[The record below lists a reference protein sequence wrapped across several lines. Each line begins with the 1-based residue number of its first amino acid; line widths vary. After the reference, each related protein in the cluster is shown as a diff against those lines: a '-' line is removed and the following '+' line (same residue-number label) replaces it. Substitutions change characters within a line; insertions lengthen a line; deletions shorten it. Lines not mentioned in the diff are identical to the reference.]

1 MNTATPL
8 ASPHKPMGRPQQV
21 HCAVGLILLSVAV
34 FLMACSGGGS
44 DQSAHD
50 DGDHEEGTD
59 LVVVKSREQGMSL
72 DEELAEQ
79 ILSYDDVVR
88 VEKYIRLRRESFDV
102 VGIEPSAPM
111 RIMTGQPDVHLTG
124 AELTA
129 GRELEAKDADEN
141 LVLAGQ
147 LFAQSVGATTG
158 HTFRLP
164 GTEYELVVAGEFST
178 TPPERSSTILMPLA
192 LVQEIYGKDR
202 QVTHFWVS
210 VESPDSVHDV
220 VRALQIGLGESV
232 EVLPRTH
239 Q

>member
-1 MNTATPL
+1 MNRAATL
-8 ASPHKPMGRPQQV
+8 ARPNQPKGRPQRV
-21 HCAVGLILLSVAV
+21 HYAARLILLSLAALLVA
-34 FLMACSGGGS
+34 CTGGGS

-50 DGDHEEGTD
+50 DGDHEQGTD
-59 LVVVKSREQGMSL
+59 LLVVKSREQGLPL
-72 DEELAEQ
+72 DEDLAEE

-88 VEKYIRLRRESFDV
+88 VEKYIRLRMESFDV

-111 RIMTGQPDVHLTG
+111 RIMTGQSDVHLTS
-124 AELTA
+124 AELIA

-158 HTFRLP
+158 HTFGLP

-178 TPPERSSTILMPLA
+178 APPELSSTILMPLS
-192 LVQEIYGKDR
+192 LVQEIYGKHR
-202 QVTHFWVS
+202 KVTHFWVS
-210 VESPDSVHDV
+210 VESPDSLHDV
-220 VRALQIGLGESV
+220 IRALQLGLGESV

>member
-1 MNTATPL
+1 MNRATTL
-8 ASPHKPMGRPQQV
+8 AHRHQPARRSKQV
-21 HCAVGLILLSVAV
+21 HNAAGLILLSVAALLV
-34 FLMACSGGGS
+34 ACTGGGS

-50 DGDHEEGTD
+50 DGDHEQGTD
-59 LVVVKSREQGMSL
+59 LLVVKSREQGLAL
-72 DEELAEQ
+72 DEDLAEE
-79 ILSYDDVVR
+79 ILSYDDVVH
-88 VEKYIRLRRESFDV
+88 VEKYIRLRMETFDV

-158 HTFRLP
+158 HTFGLP

-178 TPPERSSTILMPLA
+178 TPPELSSTILMPLS

-202 QVTHFWVS
+202 KVTHFWVS

-220 VRALQIGLGESV
+220 IRALQIGLGESV

>member
-1 MNTATPL
+1 MNTATTL
-8 ASPHKPMGRPQQV
+8 ARPNQPTRRS
-21 HCAVGLILLSVAV
+21 HRLHYAAGLILISVAALLV
-34 FLMACSGGGS
+34 ACTGGGS

-50 DGDHEEGTD
+50 DGDHEQGND
-59 LVVVKSREQGMSL
+59 LVVVKSREQGMAL
-72 DEELAEQ
+72 DEDLAEQ
-79 ILSYDDVVR
+79 ILSYDGVVR
-88 VEKYIRLRRESFDV
+88 VEKYIRLRMESFDV

-220 VRALQIGLGESV
+220 IRALQIGLGESV

>member
-1 MNTATPL
+1 MNSAATL
-8 ASPHKPMGRPQQV
+8 ARPNRPTRRSQRV
-21 HCAVGLILLSVAV
+21 HYAAGLILLSLAA
-34 FLMACSGGGS
+34 LLIACAGGES

-50 DGDHEEGTD
+50 DGDHEERTD
-59 LVVVKSREQGMSL
+59 LLVVKSREQGMAL
-72 DEELAEQ
+72 DEDLAEE
-79 ILSYDDVVR
+79 ILSYDYVVR
-88 VEKYIRLRRESFDV
+88 VEKYIRLRMESFDV

-129 GRELEAKDADEN
+129 GRELEPEDADEN
-141 LVLAGQ
+141 LVLTGQ

-158 HTFRLP
+158 HTFGLP
-164 GTEYELVVAGEFST
+164 GTEFQLVVAGEFST
-178 TPPERSSTILMPLA
+178 TPPELSSTILMPLT

-202 QVTHFWVS
+202 KVTHFWVS

-220 VRALQIGLGESV
+220 IRALQLGLGESV

>member
-1 MNTATPL
+1 MNTATTL
-8 ASPHKPMGRPQQV
+8 ARPNQPTRRS
-21 HCAVGLILLSVAV
+21 HRLHYAAGLILISVAALLV
-34 FLMACSGGGS
+34 ACSGGGS
-44 DQSAHD
+44 DQAAHD
-50 DGDHEEGTD
+50 DGDHEQGTD
-59 LVVVKSREQGMSL
+59 LVVVKSREKGMAL
-72 DEELAEQ
+72 DEHLAEQ
-79 ILSYDDVVR
+79 ILSYDGVVR
-88 VEKYIRLRRESFDV
+88 VEKYIRLRMESFDV

-111 RIMTGQPDVHLTG
+111 RIMTGQPDVHLTD

-129 GRELEAKDADEN
+129 GRELEATDADEN

-158 HTFRLP
+158 QPFGLP

-220 VRALQIGLGESV
+220 IRALQIGLGESV

>member
-1 MNTATPL
+1 MNSATTL
-8 ASPHKPMGRPQQV
+8 AHRNQPACRSNRMRY
-21 HCAVGLILLSVAV
+21 AAWLILLSVAALLV
-34 FLMACSGGGS
+34 ACTGGGS

-59 LVVVKSREQGMSL
+59 LLVVKSKEQGLAL
-72 DEELAEQ
+72 DEDLAEE

-88 VEKYIRLRRESFDV
+88 VEKYIRLRMERFDV

-111 RIMTGQPDVHLTG
+111 RIMTGQPDVHLT
-124 AELTA
+124 AAQLTA
-129 GRELEAKDADEN
+129 GRVLEAKDADDN

-147 LFAQSVGATTG
+147 LFAQSVGSTTG
-158 HTFRLP
+158 HTFGLP

-178 TPPERSSTILMPLA
+178 TPPELSSTILMPLS

-220 VRALQIGLGESV
+220 IRALQLGLGESV

>member
-1 MNTATPL
+1 MNTATTL
-8 ASPHKPMGRPQQV
+8 ARPNQPTRRS
-21 HCAVGLILLSVAV
+21 HRLDYAAGLILISVAV

-44 DQSAHD
+44 DQAAHD
-50 DGDHEEGTD
+50 DGDHEQGTD
-59 LVVVKSREQGMSL
+59 LVVVKSREKGMAL
-72 DEELAEQ
+72 DEDLAEQ
-79 ILSYDDVVR
+79 ILSYDGVVR
-88 VEKYIRLRRESFDV
+88 VEKYIRLRMESFDV

-111 RIMTGQPDVHLTG
+111 RIMTGQPDVHLTD

-158 HTFRLP
+158 QPFGLP
-164 GTEYELVVAGEFST
+164 GTEYELVLAGEFST
-178 TPPERSSTILMPLA
+178 TPPELSSTVLMPLG

-220 VRALQIGLGESV
+220 IRALQIGLGESV

>member
-1 MNTATPL
+1 MNRATTL
-8 ASPHKPMGRPQQV
+8 ARQNQPARRSQRVNYSARMM
-21 HCAVGLILLSVAV
+21 LLLVAAL
-34 FLMACSGGGS
+34 LMACTGGRS
-44 DQSAHD
+44 DRSAHD
-50 DGDHEEGTD
+50 DGDHEQGTD
-59 LVVVKSREQGMSL
+59 LLVVKSREQGLAL
-72 DEELAEQ
+72 DEDLAEE

-88 VEKYIRLRRESFDV
+88 VEKYIRLRMESFDV

-111 RIMTGQPDVHLTG
+111 RIMTGQPDVHLTR

-129 GRELEAKDADEN
+129 GRELEAKDADDN

-158 HTFRLP
+158 HTFGLP

-178 TPPERSSTILMPLA
+178 TPPELSSTILMPLS

-202 QVTHFWVS
+202 KVTHFWVS

-220 VRALQIGLGESV
+220 IRALQIGLGESV

>member
-1 MNTATPL
+1 MNGAATL
-8 ASPHKPMGRPQQV
+8 ARPNQPTRRS
-21 HCAVGLILLSVAV
+21 HRLHYAAGLILISVAALLV
-34 FLMACSGGGS
+34 ACSGGGS
-44 DQSAHD
+44 DQAAHD
-50 DGDHEEGTD
+50 DGDHEQGTD
-59 LVVVKSREQGMSL
+59 LVVVKSREKGMAL
-72 DEELAEQ
+72 DEDLAEQ
-79 ILSYDDVVR
+79 ILSYDGVVR
-88 VEKYIRLRRESFDV
+88 VEKYIRLRMESFDV

-111 RIMTGQPDVHLTG
+111 RIMTGQPDVHLTD

-129 GRELEAKDADEN
+129 GRELEATDADEN

-158 HTFRLP
+158 QPFGLP
-164 GTEYELVVAGEFST
+164 GTEYELVLAGEFST
-178 TPPERSSTILMPLA
+178 TPPELSSTVLMPLG

-220 VRALQIGLGESV
+220 IRALQIGLGESV

>member
-1 MNTATPL
+1 MNSATTL
-8 ASPHKPMGRPQQV
+8 ARPNQPARRSKRV
-21 HCAVGLILLSVAV
+21 HYAAGLILLSVAALLV
-34 FLMACSGGGS
+34 ACTGGGS
-44 DQSAHD
+44 DRSAHD

-59 LVVVKSREQGMSL
+59 LLVVKSREQGSPL
-72 DEELAEQ
+72 DEDPAEE

-88 VEKYIRLRRESFDV
+88 VEKYIRLRMESFDV

-147 LFAQSVGATTG
+147 LFAQSVGTSTG
-158 HTFRLP
+158 RTFGLP

-178 TPPERSSTILMPLA
+178 TPPELSSTILMPLS

-202 QVTHFWVS
+202 KVTHFWVS

-220 VRALQIGLGESV
+220 IRALQLGLGESV